1 MAEDETH
8 DHRDEVVGRAQLR
21 RKSQLT
27 LPAEI
32 REALQLSE
40 GDEVEFTVAPD
51 GQVTLR
57 GWTTIPTDQRWF
69 WTEYWQSGEREAS
82 AAIAAGETTVY
93 DSDED
98 FLAALDNIDTSV

>member
-1 MAEDETH
+1 MAKDGH
-8 DHRDEVVGRAQLR
+8 DHNRDPLGRAQLR
-21 RKSQLT
+21 KKNQLT
-27 LPAEI
+27 MPPEV

-40 GDEVEFTVAPD
+40 GDEVEFTVTPE

-69 WTEYWQSGEREAS
+69 WTEEWQAGEREAS
-82 AAIAAGETTVY
+82 AAIAAGETTIY

-98 FLAALDNIDTSV
+98 FLAALDEIDAIA

>member
-1 MAEDETH
+1 MAEDGH
-8 DHRDEVVGRAQLR
+8 DHEGEVVGRSQLR
-21 RKSQLT
+21 KKNQLT
-27 LPAEI
+27 LPTEV

-69 WTEYWQSGEREAS
+69 WTEEWQVGEREAS

-93 DSDED
+93 ESDDD
-98 FLAALDNIDTSV
+98 FLAALDEIDATA